1 MSTLINTP
9 FALEEAI
16 KEHQVVSGN
25 FFSAFSGAEG
35 HVQIGWD
42 DQQFVARNAD
52 DEPTLLEAG
61 DIQMMLPLRTLN

>member
-1 MSTLINTP
+1 MSTHINTP
-9 FALEEAI
+9 IALEEAI
-16 KEHQVVSGN
+16 KEHQVVSGD
-25 FFSAFSGAEG
+25 FFSAFSGADG

-42 DQQFVARNAD
+42 GQQFVARSTD

>member
-9 FALEEAI
+9 IALEEAI
-16 KEHQVVSGN
+16 KEHQVVSGD
-25 FFSAFSGAEG
+25 FFSAFSGADG
-35 HVQIGWD
+35 HLQIGWD
-42 DQQFVARNAD
+42 GQQFVARSTD